1 MFKCG
6 NCDKIY
12 KTHTRYLKHKY
23 NCIEITDNT
32 TKDEIIETDT
42 GSVIEDDIVEDNI
55 EDDIVEDNNYQNMDD
70 DLQSVM
76 TYRTDRTDRTDRDI
90 LQLKQTISKIKFDK
104 NKYKFQFFE
113 LKTKFKK
120 IQQNEDKLRQQL
132 SLVSSERDD
141 IREKLL
147 SFNHDISSLHND
159 KNNYK
164 TQLITMLSTVKDNER
179 NEMKLKEH
187 ITSINDRKKELKEK
201 LQHVYSEKK
210 ELKNQITTLTNKH
223 DELNRKYLLV
233 NNTVSELTNNNK
245 LLSTRIQELTNDIK
259 VHDLKTNK
267 LSEMKDGI
275 IKSKDIRIQEI
286 SSDFLRRINE
296 YNTEIE
302 KYKKEIQQM
311 ELQMVTINTRN
322 QAKVDDGLKASLL
335 MLKNKLDD
343 TTNSYEGKLKNLQD
357 VHDKNITE
365 LKTQMSDVLNTKIT
379 SHEHEKKQL
388 VSNYETKLNEL
399 TNIVNEKETL
409 YKKSLENY
417 KTLEASKNDDV
428 SKIKKELEDRFR
440 SEYTNRLE
448 KLKLNYDNDKKVI
461 EDDIQTLNN
470 KLKYSQ
476 NDYTHIKNLY
486 TKNLEEHKNI
496 QNELNTK
503 LDITT
508 KQYNDT
514 LHELSTFKISQS
526 KENSRIRTNYE
537 VKLKEQ
543 SSEID
548 IQKNS
553 IIKLT
558 NENKELK
565 SKIEELVKSHKDT
578 GTVKDEQYQKSLTN
592 IKNSV
597 SLTLNDIEMKHQD
610 VVISYKNKIKEL
622 ENDKVQLLKLSQIT
636 KEEYTKENIKTK
648 QTYEQHKK
656 ELDDTITNMK
666 KELTR
671 ISTELINKRTEYLK
685 ALNNETTRKKE
696 LETTNELLN
705 SRLLETQK
713 ALDVLQRQSISDKQH
728 YNKQL
733 DVLSKYKNDDEI
745 GVTFLKEKLSETENE
760 RDKFKN
766 MSKDVH
772 QRLLLRANDLKKAK
786 DRIYELEGML
796 ENTIKKFNYS

>member
-1 MFKCG
+1 
-6 NCDKIY
+6 
-12 KTHTRYLKHKY
+12 
-23 NCIEITDNT
+23 
-32 TKDEIIETDT
+32 
-42 GSVIEDDIVEDNI
+42 
-55 EDDIVEDNNYQNMDD
+55 
-70 DLQSVM
+70 
-76 TYRTDRTDRTDRDI
+76 
-90 LQLKQTISKIKFDK
+90 
-104 NKYKFQFFE
+104 
-113 LKTKFKK
+113 
-120 IQQNEDKLRQQL
+120 
-132 SLVSSERDD
+132 
-141 IREKLL
+141 
-147 SFNHDISSLHND
+147 
-159 KNNYK
+159 
-164 TQLITMLSTVKDNER
+164 MLSTVKDNER

-233 NNTVSELTNNNK
+233 NNNVSELTNNNK

-508 KQYNDT
+508 KQYNNT

-622 ENDKVQLLKLSQIT
+622 ENDKVQLLKLAQIT
-636 KEEYTKENIKTK
+636 KEEYAKENVKTK

-796 ENTIKKFNYS
+796 ENTIKKFTT